1 MFRIG
6 DKVVCIDRERTG
18 NEVKL
23 TLNKIYDV
31 ISIQTTSSAGF
42 ISSVVIMDDVGR
54 ERRLFQSRF
63 VLLKEYRKQKL
74 KRVLYEN
81 SI

>member
-31 ISIQTTSSAGF
+31 ISIQTTSL
-42 ISSVVIMDDVGR
+42 SVAIMDDVGR

-63 VLLKEYRKQKL
+63 VPLKEYRKQKL

>member
-6 DKVVCIDRERTG
+6 DKVVCIDRERTSLP
-18 NEVKL
+18 VKL

-42 ISSVVIMDDVGR
+42 ISSVAIIDDDGQ
-54 ERRLFQSRF
+54 ERHLFQSRF
-63 VLLKEYRKQKL
+63 VSLKEYRKQKL
-74 KRVLYEN
+74 KRVLYEF
-81 SI
+81 